1 MQYKTVG
8 KVLELYI
15 STTQT
20 PSRQQKTMLTLNEG
34 GIVGDK
40 FHSKNI
46 LRSVL
51 LSSTSSYNIAI
62 DNDIDLTSG
71 ALGENIL
78 MDCDLNYLN
87 AGDKIRIGSVELEI
101 TQNCTICKGLSQIN
115 TKLPK
120 LLKDDR
126 GIFSKVV
133 KDGNIR
139 INDNVY
145 IQEIKNK

>member
-1 MQYKTVG
+1 MPKKSIG
-8 KVLELYI
+8 SVLALYQ

-20 PSRQQKTMLTLNEG
+20 PSRIAKETLSLNEG

-46 LRSVL
+46 MRSVL
-51 LSSTSSYNIAI
+51 LSSTHSYDIATNNNISINA
-62 DNDIDLTSG
+62 G

-78 MDCDLNYLN
+78 IDSEINHLV
-87 AGDKIRIGSVELEI
+87 AGDQIAIGEVILQI
-101 TQNCTICKGLSQIN
+101 TQNCTICKGLTQIN
-115 TKLPK
+115 SKLPK

-133 KDGNIR
+133 KDGNIK
-139 INDNVY
+139 ISDTVY
-145 IQEIKNK
+145 II